1 MGKSAIPEKII
12 LLDSD
17 SDCQDDIPA
26 RALLTV
32 VTANNDDDDDD
43 NDIQEIQD
51 FRIPK
56 RRDWHP
62 DEMPFHDARDDNIV
76 LSDSDDDNHM
86 QNKPSD
92 TPSASSS
99 KREATSTHRRTSE
112 ETSTMEGNDGPPEN
126 TVDVLKRLIKKDQ
139 DEEEYDEIDQN
150 SDTEFEEEEGCGYA
164 RELYRKRNRWPYGED
179 SPEADSDFYQEE
191 DDDDTKSTE
200 DNNNDDADKDSST
213 NLHDIRK
220 LLRLNKLNLK
230 NTTKAGDQ
238 SIKPPKK
245 TPQNDKD
252 QQDEN
257 NRVMRLTEL
266 CRRALQENKKVTL
279 ASRKS
284 NPAADRLDSNK
295 ENDKQPSSSTS
306 QTVFALLESKK
317 TNLTASTTT
326 TEEKKQSTDTPVESK
341 EPPKTVAE
349 IVQETIQVTVEKI
362 CVPESEDQETQDA
375 EKSNISQE
383 QPFQEE
389 EEAKE
394 EDIAMETV
402 EQETECSE
410 TPSQQQQQQQ
420 QHSALE
426 SYVDSAVKERIEEL
440 KKQLAANQK
449 AAEQEIMDNA
459 LDEVTTLVDSSKETL
474 DETEEE
480 MSKAQPMEEG
490 EEEVSKAQPMEED
503 DKPEEIPISKAAV
516 RNDPYSGYL
525 APNGRKTKR
534 QKTKKQRIMDPST
547 VYNNVIVSY
556 NQETMPE
563 DMQKYYYQRY
573 AYFSKF
579 DQGILMD
586 KEGWFSVTPEKIAR
600 HIALRCQSDIIID
613 AFCGCGGNSIQFALT
628 CERVIAIDLDPVKLH
643 CARENAKIYG
653 VADRIEFILGD
664 FFDLAPNLK
673 ADCVFLSPPWGGP
686 AYMAENVYD
695 LKSMI
700 PGDGMNIH
708 KIASSITP
716 NVAFFVPRNT
726 DPQQLAQLAGP
737 GNTCEIEQNSLNG
750 KIKALTAY
758 YGELINYDQLEKIE
772 ADIAEEELIAKI
784 AQY

>member
-1 MGKSAIPEKII
+1 MWKFDSNQKIV

-17 SDCQDDIPA
+17 SDDQSDIQVRASPA
-26 RALLTV
+26 V
-32 VTANNDDDDDD
+32 VVVNNDDED
-43 NDIQEIQD
+43 DIQEIQD
-51 FRIPK
+51 FRIP
-56 RRDWHP
+56 RRREWQP
-62 DEMPFHDARDDNIV
+62 DETPFHDARDDNIV
-76 LSDSDDDNHM
+76 LSDSDDEDPV
-86 QNKPSD
+86 QSEPSV
-92 TPSASSS
+92 TLSVSSG
-99 KREATSTHRRTSE
+99 KGETTSTHLPSE
-112 ETSTMEGNDGPPEN
+112 EAHDLEGNDDQAEKA
-126 TVDVLKRLIKKDQ
+126 VDIKKRVIKQDQ
-139 DEEEYDEIDQN
+139 DEEDEYDEIDDD
-150 SDTEFEEEEGCGYA
+150 SEEKEEEEEEEGCDYA
-164 RELYRKRNRWPYGED
+164 RELYRKRNRWPYGRD
-179 SPEADSDFYQEE
+179 
-191 DDDDTKSTE
+191 STE
-200 DNNNDDADKDSST
+200 DGSDSNDGFYDDTNSTDDDEEDLPITAFNKTNSKVETKADDQPSKSP
-213 NLHDIRK
+213 
-220 LLRLNKLNLK
+220 K
-230 NTTKAGDQ
+230 NT
-238 SIKPPKK
+238 S
-245 TPQNDKD
+245 QNDKD
-252 QQDEN
+252 QDEDS
-257 NRVMRLTEL
+257 RVMRLTEL
-266 CRRALQENKKVTL
+266 CRKALQENKKVTL

-295 ENDKQPSSSTS
+295 GNDKQPSPSTS
-306 QTVFALLESKK
+306 QTTNALVENTK
-317 TNLTASTTT
+317 TVITTSTIITK
-326 TEEKKQSTDTPVESK
+326 EDQQSTDKPVENQDSS
-341 EPPKTVAE
+341 EATIAE
-349 IVQETIQVTVEKI
+349 IVQETMQVTVEQI
-362 CVPESEDQETQDA
+362 GVPESEVQQTQDT
-375 EKSNISQE
+375 EKSDRSQE
-383 QPFQEE
+383 QQSQEG
-389 EEAKE
+389 
-394 EDIAMETV
+394 EDVAMETV
-402 EQETECSE
+402 NQETEHSE
-410 TPSQQQQQQQ
+410 TTSQQQ
-420 QHSALE
+420 SALE
-426 SYVDSAVKERIEEL
+426 SYVDSAVKEQIVEEEEETTVDDVL
-440 KKQLAANQK
+440 HEAA
-449 AAEQEIMDNA
+449 
-459 LDEVTTLVDSSKETL
+459 TLVNSLKEAT
-474 DETEEE
+474 DETEGVVNE
-480 MSKAQPMEEG
+480 AQPMD
-490 EEEVSKAQPMEED
+490 ED

-556 NQETMPE
+556 SQETMPK

-686 AYMAENVYD
+686 AYMAEDVYD

-737 GNTCEIEQNSLNG
+737 GNTCEIELNSLNG